1 MLLSDLEELEN
12 IIDDIVVE
20 LEEDNYDTD
29 DGDDTDSIEDLKSLF
44 DTDEVINDCLQIM
57 YDYVTDNPSAIS
69 EPDFRDNMIDH
80 TTEIMNII
88 LENNILLDDEIE
100 NDIDNMMNIAEDLF
114 YLHFMPCRSFPN
126 TFSTKPS
133 NINKMSTRLKYLSE
147 LLQPA
152 QRTPEWYAFR
162 HQLITA
168 SNAYKAF
175 ENDSARNQLIYE
187 KCQPIIIETTTT
199 TPPKNQFVNVN
210 SPMHWG
216 QKYEP
221 LSVMYYEH
229 IYKTKVQDFGCI
241 QHETYHFLGAS
252 PDGIISDHTLPNFGR
267 MLEIKNIVNREI
279 TGIPKKEYWV
289 QTQLQMETCDLD
301 ECDFLETRFVEYNS
315 DDEFNADGD
324 FLTTDGGNYKGIIM
338 YFSTNEGRPIYVY
351 KPLLMT
357 EEYFNDVWEQKMI
370 EEKQQLGYTWI
381 KNLFWKLEE
390 VSCVLVLR
398 NKKWFRD
405 NVHVLKEL
413 WGIIEKERISG
424 FEHRAPKKRIKKED
438 VVGLNLEINSCLLN
452 IDKSSGKISVGKFG
466 ASRSVSGGERLEHGC
481 DRTPSTNVYGVP
493 SLFATLTPGAF
504 GYGSLQSEQKCS
516 NSILNSNIDTS
527 PSINPGTN
535 IVIKIRTESFDET
548 KK

>member
-20 LEEDNYDTD
+20 LEEENYDSD
-29 DGDDTDSIEDLKSLF
+29 DGDDTDSTEDLKSLF

-69 EPDFRDNMIDH
+69 EPDFRDNMIEH

-100 NDIDNMMNIAEDLF
+100 DDIDNMMNIAEDMF

-133 NINKMSTRLKYLSE
+133 NITEISNRVKYLSE
-147 LLQPA
+147 LPQPA

-175 ENDSARNQLIYE
+175 ENESARNQLIYE
-187 KCQPIIIETTTT
+187 KCQPLIIDTTTTT

-229 IYKTKVQDFGCI
+229 VYKTKVQDFGCI
-241 QHETYHFLGAS
+241 QHDIYHFLGAS
-252 PDGIISDHTLPNFGR
+252 PDGIIGDHTLPNFGR

-279 TGIPKKEYWV
+279 TGIPKKEYWI

-301 ECDFLETRFVEYNS
+301 ECDFLETRFVEYKS
-315 DDEFNADGD
+315 VEEFNADGD
-324 FLTTDGGNYKGIIM
+324 FLTTDNGNYKGIIM

-357 EEYFNDVWEQKMI
+357 EEYFNDVWEQQII
-370 EEKQQLGYTWI
+370 EEKQLMGYTWI

-398 NKKWFRD
+398 NKKWFQD
-405 NVHVLKEL
+405 NVHTLKEL
-413 WGIIEKERISG
+413 WGIIEKERNSG

-438 VVGLNLEINSCLLN
+438 VVVGANLEINSCLLN
-452 IDKSSGKISVGKFG
+452 IDKSSGKISVGKLNNT
-466 ASRSVSGGERLEHGC
+466 S
-481 DRTPSTNVYGVP
+481 
-493 SLFATLTPGAF
+493 
-504 GYGSLQSEQKCS
+504 
-516 NSILNSNIDTS
+516 SISDIDTP

-535 IVIKIRTESFDET
+535 VVIKIRTESFDET

>member
-20 LEEDNYDTD
+20 LEEENYDSDDDTD
-29 DGDDTDSIEDLKSLF
+29 DADSTEDLKSLF

-57 YDYVTDNPSAIS
+57 HDYVTDNPSAIS
-69 EPDFRDNMIDH
+69 EPDFRDNMIEH

-100 NDIDNMMNIAEDLF
+100 DDIDNMMNIAEDLF

-133 NINKMSTRLKYLSE
+133 NISEISNRLKYLSE
-147 LLQPA
+147 LPQPA
-152 QRTPEWYAFR
+152 QRTPEWYTFR

-187 KCQPIIIETTTT
+187 KCQPINTESTTTST
-199 TPPKNQFVNVN
+199 TPKNQFVNVN

-229 IYKTKVQDFGCI
+229 TYKTKVQDFGCI
-241 QHETYHFLGAS
+241 QHDTHHFLGAS

-279 TGIPKKEYWV
+279 TGIPKKEYWI

-301 ECDFLETRFVEYNS
+301 ECDFLETRFVEYKS
-315 DDEFNADGD
+315 SEEFNADGD
-324 FLTTDGGNYKGIIM
+324 FLTTDNGNYKGIIM

-357 EEYFNDVWEQKMI
+357 EEYFNDVWEQKII
-370 EEKQQLGYTWI
+370 EENQIIGYTWI

-398 NKKWFRD
+398 NKKWFQD
-405 NVHVLKEL
+405 NVHTLKEL
-413 WGIIEKERISG
+413 WGIIEKDRISG

-438 VVGLNLEINSCLLN
+438 VLGLNVNNIEINSCLLN
-452 IDKSSGKISVGKFG
+452 IDKSSGKIIVAK
-466 ASRSVSGGERLEHGC
+466 LNN
-481 DRTPSTNVYGVP
+481 TP
-493 SLFATLTPGAF
+493 
-504 GYGSLQSEQKCS
+504 
-516 NSILNSNIDTS
+516 NSNIDT
-527 PSINPGTN
+527 TN
-535 IVIKIRTESFDET
+535 VVIKIRTESFDET